1 MRAMFV
7 EHENMTL
14 VERIHGYVERNQTE
28 KARALAMVGDYLEE
42 CWQWEIDFGGN
53 PLTRSH

>member
-1 MRAMFV
+1 MFV

-42 CWQWEIDFGGN
+42 CWQWEIDFGGAA